1 MKSEEREYILY
12 LEDMLES
19 IYFIAEYI
27 ENLNFDSFKRNRKT
41 ADAVVRNLEIIGEAA
56 KNIPQTIKEENI
68 EMPWRQMYGLRN
80 LIIHKYFGLD
90 YEIIW
95 DIVYIKLPKNK
106 LKLEDITSNIKNNN
120 II

>member
-19 IYFIAEYI
+19 MSLISEYI
-27 ENLNFDSFKRNRKT
+27 ETLDFDSFKRNRKT
-41 ADAVVRNLEIIGEAA
+41 VDAVVRNLEIIGEAA
-56 KNIPQTIKEENI
+56 KNIPQNIKEQNT

-80 LIIHKYFGLD
+80 LIIHEYFGLD

-95 DIVYIKLPKNK
+95 DIVHIKLPKNK
-106 LKLEDITSNIKNNN
+106 LKLEDIISNIKNNN
-120 II
+120 KI